1 MLRFF
6 MIFRSPF
13 PFRPLCEE
21 KSVLFPNEN
30 LMIKA
35 NIFGTI
41 SINKKTENPGK
52 ENFYVRKS

>member
-6 MIFRSPF
+6 MIFRPSF
-13 PFRPLCEE
+13 LSNSFFED